1 MKKYMIIA
9 IFLSL
14 ALLLSACGAAPI
26 DSEDKTVVATEAP
39 AETTEPEIEPEPEW
53 LSEDAIDEAYTCLF
67 PAEGEKNV
75 EFAQEILLP
84 LVENGNAE
92 AMYYWGYIY
101 DWEIVDNNGEG
112 EKESLYWCEL
122 AAEQGFAKAYL
133 SAALNAYIDEERVNE
148 LIEKATQAGLFEQ
161 TPEELGA
168 DGCDYIGS
176 YYYGKENYGKAIEWW
191 LKASD
196 LGSAV
201 AMGNIGYC
209 YWYGVGVE
217 KNYATS
223 VEWYLKAANRGNV
236 YAMNNYGYALCQEDV
251 AAELVQQGYFSTERE
266 IHETAMKWFHKA
278 ADLGHAGSMNS
289 IGYYAYE
296 DNGNVEEKIEWYQ
309 NAANE
314 GIAVAMSNLGWAY
327 YQEGKREFYGFD
339 SFDNAMKWY
348 IKAYANGID
357 SAKED
362 IEYMLA
368 RERGV
373 DGYFENYAE
382 LIFATP

>member
-26 DSEDKTVVATEAP
+26 DSEDKTVVRTEAT

-53 LSEDAIDEAYTCLF
+53 LSEDAIDEAYACLF

-75 EFAQEILLP
+75 ELAQEILLP

-101 DWEIVDNNGEG
+101 DCEIIDDNDEG

-122 AAEQGFAKAYL
+122 AAKLGFAKSYL
-133 SAALNAYIDEERVNE
+133 AVALNTYVDEESANE
-148 LIEKATQAGLFEQ
+148 LIEKAIQAGLLEQ

-168 DGCDYIGS
+168 DGCAYIGS
-176 YYYGKENYGKAIEWW
+176 YYYGKEDYSKAIEWW
-191 LKASD
+191 LEASD

-201 AMGNIGYC
+201 AMVSIGDRYR
-209 YWYGVGVE
+209 YGEGVE

-236 YAMNNYGYALCQEDV
+236 YAMNKYGYALCQEDV

-278 ADLGHAGSMNS
+278 AGLGYATAMSN

-296 DNGNVEEKIEWYQ
+296 DNGEKEIEWYQ

-314 GIAVAMSNLGWAY
+314 GNAVAMSNLAWAY
-327 YQEGKREFYGFD
+327 YREGKRKFYGYD